1 MPNDTIKSGL
11 FAHFK
16 DDFSASIVVFF
27 VALPLCLGIA
37 LASGA
42 PLFSGVIAGIIGGI
56 IVGMISG
63 SKLGVSGPAA
73 GLAVIVLEGIEHLG
87 SFEIF
92 LVAIVLAGLIQVAMG
107 FGRLGF
113 IAYFFPNSVITGMLS
128 GIGILIILKQI
139 PFALGYEK
147 GSFSDEA
154 FMQADGENTLTIL
167 SQSLEFFTMGAILIS
182 VLSVILMLVWDY
194 LAKKHVAFKT
204 VPGPIAVI
212 ILGILMTIW
221 YQSNSSIGLHLDA
234 DELVSLPVLASFSE
248 FGSLFTFPDF
258 AAALSNP
265 LTYKTALVIAIIAS
279 LETLLCVE
287 ATDKL
292 DPYRRVTPANQ
303 ELKAQGVG
311 NIVSGLIGGLP
322 VTQVIVRSSANITF
336 GAKSQL
342 SAILHGF
349 WLLISVI
356 TIATLLNKIPL
367 ASLSI
372 ILIFVGYKLAKP
384 SLFKQMYRLGWEQFI
399 PFIATILAII
409 FTDLLTGVVIGV
421 LIGIGFALH
430 HSYSNSYYMK
440 DVVEAQ
446 DGRSV
451 HHIQLAQEVS
461 FFNKA
466 SIIEFLEKIQ
476 PNSKVVL
483 DFSNSKSV
491 SYDVIEY
498 VREYKLHAPLKDI
511 EVETINFHP
520 SH

>member
-1 MPNDTIKSGL
+1 MNHTRLENNL
-11 FAHFK
+11 FATLK
-16 DDFSASIVVFF
+16 DDFGASIVVFF

-56 IVGMISG
+56 IVGIASG

-73 GLAVIVLEGIEHLG
+73 GLAVIVLEGIENLG

-92 LVAIVLAGLIQVAMG
+92 LVAIVLAGIIQLMMG
-107 FGRLGF
+107 YSKLGF

-154 FMQADGENTLTIL
+154 FSLENGENTLTIL
-167 SQSLEFFTMGAILIS
+167 SQSLDFFTPGAILIS
-182 VLSVILMLVWDY
+182 ILSVLLIIIWNTLSQ
-194 LAKKHVAFKT
+194 KHDIFKAI
-204 VPGPIAVI
+204 PGPIAVI
-212 ILGILMTIW
+212 ALGILMTYL
-221 YQSNSSIGLHLDA
+221 YQQKSLPFVLTK
-234 DELVSLPVLASFSE
+234 DELVSLPILTSIADFSY
-248 FGSLFTFPDF
+248 LFTFPDF
-258 AAALSNP
+258 AAALQNQ
-265 LTYKTALVIAIIAS
+265 LTYKTAIVIAIIAS

-292 DPYRRVTPANQ
+292 DPLRRVTPSNQ
-303 ELKAQGVG
+303 ELKAQGLG
-311 NIVSGLIGGLP
+311 NIISGLIGGLP
-322 VTQVIVRSSANITF
+322 ITQVIVRSSANITF
-336 GAKSQL
+336 GAKSKL

-372 ILIFVGYKLAKP
+372 ILIFVGYKLSQP
-384 SLFKQMYRLGWEQFI
+384 ILFHQMYKLGFEQFI
-399 PFIATILAII
+399 PFIVTIVAII
-409 FTDLLTGVVIGV
+409 FTDLLTGVMSGV
-421 LIGIGFALH
+421 LVGLGFALH
-430 HSYSNSYYMK
+430 HSYRNSYFMK
-440 DVVEAQ
+440 DVIETE
-446 DGRSV
+446 DGKTI

-466 SIIEFLEKIQ
+466 SIIEFLEKI
-476 PNSKVVL
+476 PSHSKVIL
-483 DFSNSKSV
+483 DFTHSRSV
-491 SYDVIEY
+491 SYDVAEY
-498 VREYKLHAPLKDI
+498 IKEYILHAPLKGVEI
-511 EVETINFHP
+511 ETVNFNP
-520 SH
+520 KS